1 MTTTLPDSATGTSAG
16 TPAGRA
22 SEPVD
27 LNAAAERLAAMPRS
41 WTPSISELLE
51 EEAPPQQAT
60 APSHHPTLADLDR
73 VLDQLAENDAEIATL
88 HAERAVLL
96 AQAMSLAEALESDL
110 LDPADPTARRAPS
123 ARRLELARRAVTTEI
138 ATTLHQGEHA
148 TGTLVDHAVT
158 LTVKAPATLT
168 ALHQGRL
175 SWAHATAITKHVA
188 DLDPSAAAHVEHA
201 VLTAVIKPDD
211 APGTTTGTVTCTPT
225 QVARRARRARET
237 AHPTPLDVRHHEA
250 AQHRTVFLDDDHDGM
265 SWLVAHLPA
274 PLAHAAYDRLT
285 RTARHLIT
293 NNATSSD
300 AGRAGGTSGAG
311 STGSARGM
319 GSGRTLA
326 QARAD
331 TLTALLLDDGTLE
344 TSTVKTST
352 SATCTPDTRTPET
365 GSAETGTDDDPDSQ
379 VAHEHEHERA
389 TLAALARS
397 IRPQV
402 TVTVPVLTL
411 LGITDVPATM
421 NGHIPIDPDTAQ
433 HLTALAPTLRR
444 ILTHPETGTVLSVGR
459 TTYTTPAD
467 LKNLVRHR
475 DTTCRFPGCTHPA
488 TQSDLDHTTPWAT
501 GGTTNATNLAALC
514 RRHHV
519 LKHQTT
525 WQVRQTDPA
534 KPVDER
540 TRPEP
545 TDWGGTLEWTSPT
558 GRRHT
563 TAPEP
568 IDTTRHRRT
577 PTGPVIPCPEIPGH
591 EIPGHEVPGHGAPAS
606 KAPRRDGP
614 GHETLDDPPRGD
626 PPF

>member
-22 SEPVD
+22 SGPAD

-51 EEAPPQQAT
+51 EEGRSGRGGPGTEPQHPASSKQ
-60 APSHHPTLADLDR
+60 PSLADLDR
-73 VLDQLAENDAEIATL
+73 VLDELAENDAEIATL
-88 HAERAVLL
+88 HAHRAVLL
-96 AQAMSLAEALESDL
+96 AQATGLAEALESDL
-110 LDPADPTARRAPS
+110 LADDDPADPTARRAPS

-138 ATTLHQGEHA
+138 ATTLHLGEHA
-148 TGTLVDHAVT
+148 TGTLVDHAVA
-158 LTVKAPATLT
+158 LTGKAPATLT
-168 ALHQGRL
+168 ALSAGRL
-175 SWAHATAITKHVA
+175 SWAHATAITTHLA
-188 DLDPSAAAHVEHA
+188 DLTSDEAAHVEHTVLAA
-201 VLTAVIKPDD
+201 VMTAEVNPDD
-211 APGTTTGTVTCTPT
+211 APGTTAGTVSCTPT

-250 AQHRTVFLDDDHDGM
+250 ALRRTVWLEDDHDGM

-285 RTARHLIT
+285 RTARHLTT
-293 NNATSSD
+293 NNDAGNG
-300 AGRAGGTSGAG
+300 AGRAGGTGG
-311 STGSARGM
+311 GDGM
-319 GSGRTLA
+319 GGGRTLA

-331 TLTALLLDDGTLE
+331 TLTALLLDDGTLDHTTAPGGTHE
-344 TSTVKTST
+344 TTH
-352 SATCTPDTRTPET
+352 DTRPVD
-365 GSAETGTDDDPDSQ
+365 GRPHDDPSPDPPDEAPDLKCTQS
-379 VAHEHEHERA
+379 AIA
-389 TLAALARS
+389 TLARS

-411 LGITDVPATM
+411 LGITDAPATM
-421 NGHIPIDPDTAQ
+421 NGHIPIDPDTART
-433 HLTALAPTLRR
+433 LTALAPSLRR

-467 LKNLVRHR
+467 LKNLIRHR

-525 WQVRQTDPA
+525 WQVRQVNTAAGTGPHRQ
-534 KPVDER
+534 P
-540 TRPEP
+540 P
-545 TDWGGTLEWTSPT
+545 DWGGTLEWTSPT

-563 TAPEP
+563 TTPEP
-568 IDTTRHRRT
+568 IDTTRHRHA
-577 PTGPVIPCPEIPGH
+577 PH
-591 EIPGHEVPGHGAPAS
+591 GHEVPDHALP
-606 KAPRRDGP
+606 DP
-614 GHETLDDPPRGD
+614 GFDDPPD
-626 PPF
+626 VSPAVPPF